1 MSKKTRQSLE
11 QNFVDLDKISERIG
25 NTLHRNNN
33 MLQNELSDM
42 EKYKKHPST
51 RDTHTSHTSHKSSSH
66 ASAKTK
72 DVLSSDV
79 GNNISFY

>member
-25 NTLHRNNN
+25 NTLHKNNN
-33 MLQNELSDM
+33 MLQNELSDT
-42 EKYKKHPST
+42 EKYKKHPSA
-51 RDTHTSHTSHKSSSH
+51 RDTHKSSHKSSSH